1 MHKKQLLVTLHH
13 CKGVYILEERLIC
26 FSFQIK
32 NDVEAEVLCMTA
44 IGNIKLQ
51 QNKMEETKVLHI
63 NSSFIITVYIS
74 S

>member
-1 MHKKQLLVTLHH
+1 
-13 CKGVYILEERLIC
+13 
-26 FSFQIK
+26 
-32 NDVEAEVLCMTA
+32 MTA

-63 NSSFIITVYIS
+63 NFSLIITVYIS